1 MSLEYIDI
9 GDPGAPNNDPTTGQP
24 YNPAHLLIPA
34 HINQPGGVLVIFNN
48 STNDLFFTFVYNR
61 YRIKVPATQK
71 RQVRLLTPEPQGIS
85 YVVGTSTAIIVG
97 QPDVYI
103 ETYAPE
109 ECVPPFDE
117 GASGLAVASA
127 GIPVTIAAAKGTVL
141 TATALN
147 NTIAQVTVI
156 DKLAPAAGL
165 YAWVYT
171 IRILDTNAT
180 PYDALQVNGGNFT
193 DPQQPFWTGKLSQFP
208 GTGAVGWT
216 YANGSTNTPHA
227 FYTAALEQTYAA
239 EGDEL
244 QLNLGVAT
252 IGPGSLANPA
262 SVRIDAALVLI
273 QPY

>member
-9 GDPGAPNNDPTTGQP
+9 GNPGAPNTDPTTGQP
-24 YNPAHLLIPA
+24 YNPNHLLIPA

-71 RQVRLLTPEPQGIS
+71 RQIKLLTPEPQGIS
-85 YVVGTSTAIIVG
+85 YAVGTATAIIVG

-103 ETYAPE
+103 ETYAPD

-117 GASGLAVASA
+117 GASGVAVASA

-141 TATALN
+141 TSTAINHTL
-147 NTIAQVTVI
+147 ADVAVI
-156 DKLAPAAGL
+156 DTLAPAAGL

-171 IRILDTNAT
+171 VRILDNNAT
-180 PYDALQVNGGNFT
+180 PYDALGIEGGNLT
-193 DPQQPFWTGKLSQFP
+193 DAAQPFWTGKLTQFL
-208 GTGAVGWT
+208 GNGAVVWT
-216 YANGSTNTPHA
+216 YANGTSNTPKA
-227 FYTAALEQTYAA
+227 FYTSALEQTYAA

-244 QLNLGVAT
+244 QFNVGVAT
-252 IGPGSLANPA
+252 IGPGNLANPA
-262 SVRIDAALVLI
+262 SVRVDAALVLI